1 MRGILKNANFTCD
14 PELNRLYSKSLI
26 MRLFVSLMSILLLV
40 AKCGPEKPQQTLKDW
55 RSTYRVDSGVPVSLA
70 LTAYKTTMLADGK
83 DHTLIRAT
91 AIDSTGREISDAD
104 LLIRIY
110 ITGDATVAPL
120 PGEQSLNLITGEDSV
135 AFRESRIVNGTCSFY
150 FVAGTKPDRVKLE
163 VRSDSLWPASHEIHT
178 IGPEI
183 KYMVPTRAQLKT
195 TPKEIGRMLGADI
208 SFLPQMEERGTK
220 YIVNG
225 TEKDAVQALAD
236 EGFNCIRLRIFVN
249 PENEKGYS
257 PEKGFCG
264 LEYTMQ
270 MARRTKDAG
279 MKILLNFHYSDYWAD
294 PQQQNKPLAW
304 QDLSFEQL
312 KNRVREYTKEVLLA
326 LKEQGTMP
334 EMVQIGNEI
343 NHGMLWPDGHISNPD
358 QLADLL
364 KAGVEA
370 VREVDPATIIMMHI
384 ALGGQNDESVFWLD
398 NMIARDVKF
407 DIIGLSYYPRWHG
420 TLDDLQKNL
429 FDLVN
434 RYNKPVNVVEYS
446 QYPEELHDIVFSLP
460 DDAGKGTCNWEPLRA
475 MFGRDGVANEN
486 LFVYKGISDKY
497 YSVKE

>member
-1 MRGILKNANFTCD
+1 MRQYVIL
-14 PELNRLYSKSLI
+14 L
-26 MRLFVSLMSILLLV
+26 SILLLAV
-40 AKCGPEKPQQTLKDW
+40 QCGQEKPQPSFKDW
-55 RSTYRVDSGVPVSLA
+55 TSTYRVNSGVPVSLA

-83 DHTLIRAT
+83 DQTLVRAT
-91 AIDSTGREISDAD
+91 AIDSTGREIGDAD
-104 LLIRIY
+104 LPIRIY
-110 ITGDATVAPL
+110 ITGDATVAAL

-135 AFRESRIVNGTCSFY
+135 AFSVSRIVNGTCSFY
-150 FVAGTKPDRVKLE
+150 FVAGTKPDRIKLE

-178 IGPEI
+178 IGPDI
-183 KYMVPTRAQLKT
+183 TYKLPAKAQLKT
-195 TPKEIGRMLGADI
+195 TRKEIGRMLGADI
-208 SFLPQMEERGTK
+208 SFLPQMEERGMK

-236 EGFNCIRLRIFVN
+236 EGFNFIRLRIFVN

-264 LEYTMQ
+264 LEHTKQ

-304 QDLSFEQL
+304 QELSFEQL
-312 KNRVREYTKEVLLA
+312 KNRVGEYTKEVLLA

-358 QLADLL
+358 QLAELL

-370 VREVDPATIIMMHI
+370 VREVDPETVVMMHI

-429 FDLVN
+429 SDLVK

-446 QYPEELHDIVFSLP
+446 QYPEELHEIVFSLP

-486 LFVYKGISDKY
+486 LFVYKVISEKY